1 MKSLFKFPLLL
12 LIGLLIL
19 PLTGCAPFFSGNDG
33 LVIAE
38 TYRLESGET
47 LDQDLTVVGGD
58 ASIEENATVNG
69 DLAVIGGNVM
79 VDGEIRGNI
88 SVMGGSVRLGD
99 TAVVTGDVE
108 TLGGTVHRSPGAVV
122 EGRDDDRLPGPDS
135 IPMMRTPAMQVSY
148 DPITGPLMAILQ
160 AVALGALAMLVNL
173 FAARP
178 MERAGQTMRL
188 QPVQSGGVGCLTLL
202 ILLIMGITII
212 LLPISLIGLLL
223 AGIAGLFGW
232 LALGLVVGR
241 QIAVW
246 LKQPWTDPVNAGV
259 GTLAVT
265 LLASLLNLIWCI
277 GWIPSTLI
285 SLIVLG
291 AVVLTRFGT
300 QNYPT
305 ASSGG
310 MPPRPAPY
318 APVPPPTAQNAQT
331 YETPAP
337 DFTPPPIEPDEP
349 APPEEDEDR
358 SVT

>member
-12 LIGLLIL
+12 LVGLLIFS
-19 PLTGCAPFFSGNDG
+19 LTGCSPYFSGDDG

-47 LDQDLTVVGGD
+47 LNRDLTVVGGD

-79 VDGEIRGNI
+79 VDGEIRGNVT
-88 SVMGGSVRLGD
+88 VMGGSVRLGE
-99 TAVVTGDVE
+99 TAVVTGSVE
-108 TLGGTVHRSPGAVV
+108 TLGGTIHRSPGAVV
-122 EGRDDDRLPGPDS
+122 EEREGDRLPGPDS
-135 IPMMRTPAMQVSY
+135 IPMMRTPAVQVSF

-173 FAARP
+173 FASRQ

-212 LLPISLIGLLL
+212 LLPISAIGLLI

-232 LALGLVVGR
+232 LSFGLLVGR

-246 LKQPWTDPVNAGV
+246 LKQPWTDPVSAGV

-265 LLASLLNLIWCI
+265 LLASMLNLIWCI
-277 GWIPSTLI
+277 GWIPYTLI
-285 SLIVLG
+285 GLIVLG

-305 ASSGG
+305 VSGGG

-318 APVPPPTAQNAQT
+318 APAPPQT
-331 YETPAP
+331 TQHARIYESTAP
-337 DFTPPPIEPDEP
+337 DFTPPPAEPDEP
-349 APPEEDEDR
+349 APPEEDGDR
-358 SVT
+358 L